1 MEKIAMMTMA
11 SGDSDIYEDEEDD
24 DLDGDGD
31 GGDGNSDQD
40 SGEKVGY
47 DFQHVCANEALI

>member
-1 MEKIAMMTMA
+1 MMTMA